1 MTAPSIS
8 ASPTDS
14 AAGSGSDKRLVQR
27 YRWAGAAAA
36 AIMGKNKHWGSEP
49 TNAADDDPLAWWTLT
64 ELIAIGG
71 PKL

>member
-1 MTAPSIS
+1 MSAPDTV
-8 ASPTDS
+8 SPMPPPRMDCEQ
-14 AAGSGSDKRLVQR
+14 RLVQR

-36 AIMGKNKHWGSEP
+36 AIMGKNKHWGSES

-64 ELIAIGG
+64 ELIATGG